1 MYYHVM
7 LCCVRAH
14 RAAAQWSNAPLLAE
28 LKLPGPNPFIPRD
41 LTVKNGKTRTPKAGD
56 ATVAPRI
63 LKETDKWLV
72 NFREDD
78 IFGQV
83 CITILYIVISVI
95 IGATAVAAIHIIAAS
110 TDQWCV
116 FEAIVASFSENAL
129 LLCV

>member
-1 MYYHVM
+1 MIVYV
-7 LCCVRAH
+7 CVCTH
-14 RAAAQWSNAPLLAE
+14 RAAAQWSKAPLLAE

-83 CITILYIVISVI
+83 RTTIYNYYHDHS
-95 IGATAVAAIHIIAAS
+95 
-110 TDQWCV
+110 
-116 FEAIVASFSENAL
+116 
-129 LLCV
+129 LCCC